1 MSINESHRCRPPL
14 NTSDMVGLVGNS
26 ISGNELVSMSLK
38 RSVGRLVVSSN
49 IIRRTCLKM
58 AEPRVWCAHV
68 SSDPILLINETTI
81 NKEKSARAENISVCG
96 WWISRSERN
105 RGVHLPS
112 IEIQGCSGRISYDVS
127 SDKCSLIE
135 IFFFFSLT
143 PHTWEKCCQTGTSL
157 VVFILSWACR

>member
-26 ISGNELVSMSLK
+26 ISGNALVSMSLK

-68 SSDPILLINETTI
+68 SSYPILLITETTI
-81 NKEKSARAENISVCG
+81 NKEKSARAENISVCVCG
-96 WWISRSERN
+96 ESADRKETEEFTDHPSKSKDAVEEYLITFQATSAHRSK
-105 RGVHLPS
+105 
-112 IEIQGCSGRISYDVS
+112 S
-127 SDKCSLIE
+127 SSSSL
-135 IFFFFSLT
+135 LRRT
-143 PHTWEKCCQTGTSL
+143 LEKSA
-157 VVFILSWACR
+157 IR